1 MRDYSLS
8 LIFYPQDNGGY
19 AVVCPELQGCF
30 TEGLTIE
37 EAEANILEL
46 ISEDLPDRANRG
58 GADDEEM
65 FRKGAC
71 ARGKLFREIEV
82 SIDDAGEVIA
92 PPAAHGVKVA
102 V

>member
-1 MRDYSLS
+1 MRDYNLS

-19 AVVCPELQGCF
+19 MVVCPELIACF
-30 TEGLTIE
+30 TEGRTVE
-37 EAEANILEL
+37 EAETNIMEL
-46 ISEDLPDRANRG
+46 ISEDLPERVNRG

-82 SIDDAGEVIA
+82 SIDDAGEVVI
-92 PPAAHGVKVA
+92 PSAAYGVVA
-102 V
+102 AV